1 MKIKSLLIPIAV
13 FIFFTSFCYS
23 VYGQETQIDGK
34 SYETI
39 RKVNLTT
46 DAEFV
51 KLKQKSAGTASGES
65 YIKVNNE
72 YAKTSFTAAALKNFF
87 EQVTFITR
95 NGKENNIGRE
105 PGYVYR
111 QRLINCDCQL

>member
-39 RKVNLTT
+39 RKVN
-46 DAEFV
+46 
-51 KLKQKSAGTASGES
+51 
-65 YIKVNNE
+65 
-72 YAKTSFTAAALKNFF
+72 KTETKKRWHSKRG
-87 EQVTFITR
+87 I
-95 NGKENNIGRE
+95 I
-105 PGYVYR
+105 Y
-111 QRLINCDCQL
+111 

>member
-1 MKIKSLLIPIAV
+1 MKIKSLLKAITV
-13 FIFFTSFCYS
+13 FLFILPFCTSIS
-23 VYGQETQIDGK
+23 AQDAQIDGK
-34 SYETI
+34 SYETV
-39 RKVNLTT
+39 RKVNLNA

-87 EQVTFITR
+87 AT
-95 NGKENNIGRE
+95 GKLSI
-105 PGYVYR
+105 
-111 QRLINCDCQL
+111 L